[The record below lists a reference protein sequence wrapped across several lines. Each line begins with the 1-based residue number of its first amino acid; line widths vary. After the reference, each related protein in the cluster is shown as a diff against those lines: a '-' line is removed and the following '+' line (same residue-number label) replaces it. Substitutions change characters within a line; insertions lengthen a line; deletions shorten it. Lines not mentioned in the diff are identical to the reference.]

1 MSISTEHVA
10 EILGGARVLGS
21 RMKSSEDWMDIIEA
35 GLPAAAMEALKERVG
50 LDDPSMATTLGISI
64 RTLARVRASQGLLD
78 SVVSD
83 RLYRLA
89 RLVAIARVVLE
100 YDDRAVQ
107 WLTQSQP
114 GLGNR
119 RPIDMAKSEPGAREV
134 ENLLMRIE
142 HGVYS

>member
-1 MSISTEHVA
+1 MSTSTELVA
-10 EILGGARVLGS
+10 EILGGAKVLGG
-21 RMKSSEDWMDIIEA
+21 RVKSSEDWMDIIEA

-107 WLTQSQP
+107 WLTQPQP

-134 ENLLMRIE
+134 ENLLIRIE

>member
-1 MSISTEHVA
+1 MATSTDHLA
-10 EILGGARVLGS
+10 QILGGPKVLGS
-21 RMKSSEDWMDIIEA
+21 RVKSADDWMQMIET
-35 GLPAAAMEALKERVG
+35 GLPAGAAEALKEVVG

-64 RTLARVRASQGLLD
+64 RTLARVRASQSRFD

-100 YDDRAVQ
+100 HDDRAVQ
-107 WLTQSQP
+107 WLTQPQP
-114 GLGNR
+114 GLAQR
-119 RPIDMAKSEPGAREV
+119 RPIDVAKSDPGAREV
-134 ENLLMRIE
+134 ENLLIRIE